1 MSQILLCFYS
11 FSAGKLSIEVPLN
24 LTIYLTN
31 EQDYLPW
38 ISALHWIYK
47 MSDLLSLTPV
57 YGIYEVCVCVCCVCF
72 VCVCVVCVCVHVCVR
87 MRARMHVCAVCWGT
101 YIRMYLCTVV

>member
-57 YGIYEVCVCVCCVCF
+57 YGIYEVCVLC
-72 VCVCVVCVCVHVCVR
+72 VCVCMCVCACVHACMCVQYVGVHTYVC
-87 MRARMHVCAVCWGT
+87 T
-101 YIRMYLCTVV
+101 YVL